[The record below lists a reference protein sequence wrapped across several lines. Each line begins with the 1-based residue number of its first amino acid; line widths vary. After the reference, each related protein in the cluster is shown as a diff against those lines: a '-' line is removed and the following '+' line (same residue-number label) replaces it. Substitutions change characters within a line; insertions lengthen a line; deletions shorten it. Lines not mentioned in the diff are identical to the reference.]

1 MSRALRPMLVLAV
14 ALSLAG
20 CGYTLPGL
28 GGGLPAV
35 PTTGAPGDA
44 GSPGATGTPTPTP
57 TPTISP
63 APPAPSPTP
72 APTPTVTV
80 TPASASPTPT
90 PSPRDPA
97 EVAAEIEQRI
107 VELVNAEREDEGLDE
122 LEVDDEL
129 TGGARTWT
137 AAMAELAETVE
148 PDDALDHDPAFAV
161 PEGSSMAGEN
171 VGYLVAGGDPDELA
185 LALHEQFMDSEGH
198 RRNVLEA
205 DYDLVGIGVVQA
217 DGVTWVTERFAG

>member
-1 MSRALRPMLVLAV
+1 MSRALRPLLVLAV

-57 TPTISP
+57 TPTVSP
-63 APPAPSPTP
+63 APPTP
-72 APTPTVTV
+72 APTPTVA
-80 TPASASPTPT
+80 PASAAPT
-90 PSPRDPA
+90 PSPRDAA

-107 VELVNAEREDEGLDE
+107 VELVNAEREDEGLDV
-122 LEVDDEL
+122 LEVDEEL
-129 TGGARTWT
+129 IGGARTWT

-161 PEGSSMAGEN
+161 PDGASMAGEN
-171 VGYLVAGGDPDELA
+171 VAYRSTGDDSPEELA
-185 LALHEQFMDSEGH
+185 LALHEQFMGSEGH

-205 DYDLVGIGVVQA
+205 DYDLVGVGVVQA